1 MRHSLGYFPDFRLFC
16 LHIET
21 QNTRNTMGK
30 SRQKQ
35 TTYSQKEERQGKKVL
50 ITIAAVLIVLVL
62 AMFIVYSGL

>member
-1 MRHSLGYFPDFRLFC
+1 
-16 LHIET
+16 
-21 QNTRNTMGK
+21 MGK